1 MLRPLTSPEQITGLS
16 RETWERVVKAIED
29 AIPLYD
35 HVNDLIS
42 FGKAQKARLYAIQHL
57 RLSQNDYVLDGG
69 IGPGTTSR
77 LILSNFKPA
86 LLVGLDESVKQLRT
100 AKQNLQGTGGNSVNV
115 VRGSFESLPF
125 RDRTFQSVITC
136 YALRDSLDI
145 SRSVSEYSRVCDSN
159 AAFADVDIGKPD
171 NYLRRL
177 FSEAYVKYLMP
188 LIAHMAIR
196 GKMKGNPWRM
206 IGPTYASLPTNHV
219 LLDLFKQVFHEA
231 QLKEFLNGGVI
242 VITGRTELRS

>member
-1 MLRPLTSPEQITGLS
+1 M
-16 RETWERVVKAIED
+16 KAIED

-145 SRSVSEYSRVCDSN
+145 SKSVREYSRVCDSN

-171 NYLRRL
+171 NYLKRL
-177 FSEAYVKYLMP
+177 VSEAYVKYLMP
-188 LIAHMAIR
+188 MIARMAIR

-206 IGPTYASLPTNHV
+206 IRPTYASLPTNHV

-231 QLKEFLNGGVI
+231 RLKEFLNGGVI
-242 VITGRTELRS
+242 VITGRTEPRS

>member
-1 MLRPLTSPEQITGLS
+1 M
-16 RETWERVVKAIED
+16 KAIEE

-42 FGKAQKARLYAIQHL
+42 LGRAQKARLYAIQHL

-77 LILSNFKPA
+77 LILSNFKPG
-86 LLVGLDESVKQLRT
+86 LLVGLDESVKQLQT
-100 AKQNLQGTGGNSVNV
+100 AKQNLREAGDDSINV
-115 VRGSFESLPF
+115 VRGSFEFLPF
-125 RDRTFQSVITC
+125 RDHVFQSVITC

-145 SRSVSEYSRVCDSN
+145 PKSVSEYSRVCDSHG
-159 AAFADVDIGKPD
+159 AFADVDIGKPD
-171 NYLRRL
+171 DFVKRIV
-177 FSEAYVKYLMP
+177 SEVYVKYAVP

-196 GKMKGNPWRM
+196 RKMKGNPWRM

-219 LLDLFKQVFHEA
+219 LLDLFKQAFHEA
-231 QLKEFLNGGVI
+231 ELKEFLNGGLI
-242 VITGRTELRS
+242 VITGHTKLHS

>member
-1 MLRPLTSPEQITGLS
+1 
-16 RETWERVVKAIED
+16 VKAIED

-42 FGKAQKARLYAIQHL
+42 FGKAQEARLYAIQHL

-86 LLVGLDESVKQLRT
+86 LLVGLDESVKQLQT
-100 AKQNLQGTGGNSVNV
+100 AKQNLQTIGDNSVNV

-145 SRSVSEYSRVCDSN
+145 SKSVREYSRVCDSN

-171 NYLRRL
+171 NFLKRL
-177 FSEAYVKYLMP
+177 FSEMYVKHIMP
-188 LIAHMAIR
+188 LIAHIAIR
-196 GKMKGNPWRM
+196 RKMKGNPWRM
-206 IGPTYASLPTNHV
+206 IGPTYASLPTNRV

-231 QLKEFLNGGVI
+231 KLKEFLNGGVI
-242 VITGRTELRS
+242 VITGRTELSN